1 MTNEE
6 IRVLDMEQ
14 LEERA
19 AEIASE
25 VETADAEAVDTLS
38 EELDVIEERKQEIRA
53 EAEEKRAAIEA
64 VIEGEGEEVEVSK
77 EERTM
82 TNIEVRNTPEYLDA
96 WVENLKGMATEEQR
110 ALLTENA
117 EDGTVAIPVYVEER
131 IETAWE
137 ENAILRG
144 VKKSFFKGIVK
155 VGVEMSASGAV
166 IHDEG
171 DEAVSPEELVL
182 AYADLVPQTIKKLVE
197 VSDEVLDFH
206 GEAMVDYLVDEI
218 NYQLAKK
225 AADEIVGMIVGNLT
239 VTSYTA
245 AGAALTT
252 ADIIGAEGD
261 LAGEANPVVITTRA
275 AAAALKAAALSAQ
288 YGYDPFDGLEVIYVD
303 SAAITGALA
312 IVADLTGI
320 QANFP
325 NGYEPRIKFD
335 EMTKAD
341 ADMVRIIGRL
351 PVGIGIVNFGKVV
364 KIVADSE

>member
-96 WVENLKGMATEEQR
+96 WVENLKGMASEEQR

-117 EDGTVAIPVYVEER
+117 TDGTVAVPVYVEEQ
-131 IETAWE
+131 IQTAWE
-137 ENAILRG
+137 NNEILQR
-144 VKKSFFKGIVK
+144 VKKSYFRGIVK
-155 VGVEMSASGAV
+155 VGVEVSADGAA
-166 IHDEG
+166 IHTEG
-171 DEAVSPEELVL
+171 GDPINPEDLVL
-182 AYADLVPQTIKKLVE
+182 NYVELIPMTIKKLVE

-206 GEAMVDYLVDEI
+206 GEAMVDYLIDEI

-225 AADEIVGMIVGNLT
+225 AAEGVVGVIVSDT
-239 VTSYTA
+239 DVTEYEA
-245 AGAALTT
+245 AGASLTT
-252 ADIIGAEGD
+252 ADLIMAEGD
-261 LAGEANPVVITTRA
+261 LAGEATPVVITTRA
-275 AAAALKAAALSAQ
+275 AAAALKAAALSGQ
-288 YGYDPFDGLEVIYVD
+288 YGYDPFDGMEVIYTD
-303 SAAITGALA
+303 AAAITGALA
-312 IVADLTGI
+312 IVADLSGV
-320 QANFP
+320 QCNFP
-325 NGYEPRIKFD
+325 NGFDPKIKFD
-335 EMTKAD
+335 EMTSMA
-341 ADMVRIIGRL
+341 ADMVRILGRL
-351 PVGIGIVNFGKVV
+351 PVGIGIINYG
-364 KIVADSE
+364 KIVRIVAGS

>member
-6 IRVLDMEQ
+6 IRALDMEQ

-38 EELDVIEERKQEIRA
+38 EELDVIEERKEEIRA

-64 VIEGEGEEVEVSK
+64 VIEGEGEEVETSK

-82 TNIEVRNTPEYLDA
+82 TNIEVRKTPEYLDA
-96 WVENLKGMATEEQR
+96 WVEDLKGKATEEQR

-137 ENAILRG
+137 ENEVLRR

-166 IHDEG
+166 VHEEG
-171 DEAVSPEELVL
+171 DEAISPEELVL
-182 AYADLVPQTIKKLVE
+182 AYTELIPGTIKKLVE

-206 GEAMVDYLVDEI
+206 GEAMVDYLIDEI
-218 NYQLAKK
+218 NYQLAKT
-225 AADEIVGMIVGNLT
+225 AADGVVETIIGNPD
-239 VTSYTA
+239 VTSVTA
-245 AGAALTT
+245 AGASLTT
-252 ADIIGAEGD
+252 ADLIAAEGQ
-261 LAGEANPVVITTRA
+261 LAGDANPVAIMTRA
-275 AAAALKAAALSAQ
+275 AAADLKAAALSGQ
-288 YGYDPFDGLEVIYVD
+288 YGYDPFDGMEVIYTD
-303 SAAITGALA
+303 SAAITGAMA
-312 IVADLTGI
+312 IVADLTGV

-325 NGYEPRIKFD
+325 NGYEPKIKFD

-351 PVGIGIVNFGKVV
+351 PVGIGIVNYGKIV
-364 KIVADSE
+364 KIVAE

>member
-96 WVENLKGMATEEQR
+96 WVENLKGMASEEQR

-117 EDGTVAIPVYVEER
+117 TGGTVATPVYVEEQ
-131 IETAWE
+131 IQTAWE
-137 ENAILRG
+137 DNAILRG
-144 VKKSFFKGIVK
+144 VKKTFFKGIVK
-155 VGVEMSASGAV
+155 VGVEVSASGATW
-166 IHDEG
+166 HTEG
-171 DEAVSPEELVL
+171 GEAISPEELVL
-182 AYADLVPQTIKKLVE
+182 AYTELIPQTVKKLVE

-218 NYQLAKK
+218 NYQLAKA
-225 AADEIVGMIVGNLT
+225 AADEIVGMIVADGN
-239 VTSYTA
+239 VSSYTA

-252 ADIIGAEGD
+252 ADLIMAEGD

-275 AAAALKAAALSAQ
+275 AAAALKAAALSGQ
-288 YGYDPFDGLEVIYVD
+288 YGYDPFDGMDVIYVD
-303 SAAITGALA
+303 AAAITGALA
-312 IVADLTGI
+312 IVADLSGI

-335 EMTKAD
+335 ETTSMA
-341 ADMVRIIGRL
+341 ADMVRILGRL
-351 PVGIGIVNFGKVV
+351 PVGLGIINLGKVV

>member
-6 IRVLDMEQ
+6 IRALDMEQ

-82 TNIEVRNTPEYLDA
+82 TNIEVRKSPEYLNA
-96 WVENLKGMATEEQR
+96 WVENIKGTANEEQR

-117 EDGTVAIPVYVEER
+117 EGGTIKVPVYVEDR

-137 ENAILRG
+137 NNEILQR
-144 VKKSFFKGIVK
+144 VKKSYFKGIVK
-155 VGVEMSASGAV
+155 VGVEISASGAV
-166 IHDEG
+166 IHTEG
-171 DEAVSPEELVL
+171 GDPISPEELVI
-182 AYADLVPQTIKKLVE
+182 AYVELIPQTFKKMVE
-197 VSDEVLDFH
+197 VSDEVLDSNEEFI
-206 GEAMVDYLVDEI
+206 DYLIDEI
-218 NYQLAKK
+218 TYQLAK
-225 AADEIVGMIVGNLT
+225 AVANGVVAMIVANVD
-239 VTSYTA
+239 VTEYEA
-245 AGAALTT
+245 AGATLTT
-252 ADIIGAEGD
+252 ADIINAEGD
-261 LAGEANPVVITTRA
+261 LVGDSNPVVITTRS
-275 AAAALKAAALSAQ
+275 AAAALKAAALSAG
-288 YGYDPFDGLEVIYVD
+288 YGYDPFDGMEVLYTD

-312 IVADLTGI
+312 IVADLSGV

-325 NGYEPRIKFD
+325 NGFEPRIKVD
-335 EMTKAD
+335 ETTSMA
-341 ADMVRIIGRL
+341 ADMVRVLGRL
-351 PVGIGIVNFGKVV
+351 PAGIGVINYGKIV
-364 KIVADSE
+364 KIVAGS

>member
-64 VIEGEGEEVEVSK
+64 VIEGEGEEIEVPK

-82 TNIEVRNTPEYLDA
+82 TNTEVRKTPEYLDA
-96 WVENLKGMATEEQR
+96 WVENLKGMASEEQR

-117 EDGTVAIPVYVEER
+117 TGGTIAVPTYVEER

-137 ENAILRG
+137 KNEILQRM
-144 VKKSFFKGIVK
+144 KKSYFKGIVK
-155 VGVEMSASGAV
+155 VGMEVSASGAV
-166 IHDEG
+166 WHKEG
-171 DEAVSPEELVL
+171 GEAISPEELVIG
-182 AYADLVPQTIKKLVE
+182 YAELIPQTVKKLVE
-197 VSDEVLDFH
+197 VSDEVLDSNEEFI
-206 GEAMVDYLVDEI
+206 DYIIDEI
-218 NYQLAKK
+218 TYQLAK
-225 AADEIVGMIVGNLT
+225 AVGDETVGMIVASAD
-239 VTSYTA
+239 VSEYEA

-252 ADIIGAEGD
+252 ADIVNAEGSLVGD
-261 LAGEANPVVITTRA
+261 ANPVIITTRA
-275 AAAALKAAALSAQ
+275 NAAALKAAALTAG
-288 YGYDPFDGLEVIYVD
+288 YGYDPFDGMEVLYVD
-303 SAAITGALA
+303 AAAITGALA
-312 IVADLTGI
+312 IVADLSGV

-325 NGYEPRIKFD
+325 NGFEPRIKVD
-335 EMTKAD
+335 ETTSMA
-341 ADMVRIIGRL
+341 ADMVRVLGRL
-351 PVGIGIVNFGKVV
+351 PVGLGIINYGKIV
-364 KIVADSE
+364 KIVEESA

>member
-64 VIEGEGEEVEVSK
+64 VIEGKGEEVEVSK

-110 ALLTENA
+110 ALLTTNA
-117 EDGTVAIPVYVEER
+117 DGGTVAVPVYVEEQ
-131 IETAWE
+131 IQTAWE
-137 ENAILRG
+137 NNEILQR

-155 VGVEMSASGAV
+155 VGVEVSASGALF
-166 IHDEG
+166 HPEG
-171 DEAVSPEELVL
+171 GDPISPEELVL
-182 AYADLVPQTIKKLVE
+182 AYVELVPGTIKKLVE
-197 VSDEVLDFH
+197 VSDEVLDLH
-206 GEAMVDYLVDEI
+206 GEAMVDYLIDEI
-218 NYQLAKK
+218 NYQLAKR
-225 AADEIVGMIVGNLT
+225 AAEAVVYNIVNNAD

-261 LAGEANPVVITTRA
+261 LVGDANPVLITTRA
-275 AAAALKAAALSAQ
+275 TAAALKAAALSAN
-288 YGYDPFDGLEVIYVD
+288 YGYDPFDGMEVIYVD

-312 IVADLTGI
+312 IVADLSGV
-320 QANFP
+320 QCNFP

-335 EMTKAD
+335 DMTKAA
-341 ADMVRIIGRL
+341 ADMVQIIGRL
-351 PVGIGIVNFGKVV
+351 PVGMGVINYGKVV
-364 KIVADSE
+364 KIVAESE